1 MTDST
6 AAERPVIIREIETI
20 PEMREVEQL
29 QKEVWGIDDLDV
41 VPVTHLVAAKAV
53 NGILVGAFDG
63 DTMVGFA
70 YGFIGY
76 EDAEIAI
83 HSHMLAVKPTYRNH
97 NLGYRLKLAQRERA
111 LALGISRMTWTYD
124 PLQSLNAHFNF
135 GKLGVVADQYKINFY
150 GEATTSFLHQ
160 LGTDRLWVS
169 WLLSSP
175 RVQRRLAGEAKLEL
189 SEARLEQA
197 RTLVRLG
204 DNDWPQLRD
213 LAKGEARPFMLI
225 EIPASIGTIQ
235 QRDPKLAVAWRE
247 ATRQAFT
254 EAMAAGYLVE
264 EFYRLHR
271 DGRPLGAYLL
281 SLGKKLADFR

>member
-6 AAERPVIIREIETI
+6 AAERNLIIRDIETI
-20 PEMREVEQL
+20 AEMRQVEQL

-63 DTMVGFA
+63 ETMVGFA
-70 YGFIGY
+70 YGFVGY
-76 EDAEIAI
+76 EEAEMVI
-83 HSHMLAVKPTYRNH
+83 HSHMLAVKPAYRNH
-97 NLGYRLKLAQRERA
+97 NLGYKLKLAQRERA

-150 GEATTSFLHQ
+150 GEATSSFLHQ

-169 WLLSSP
+169 WLLSSQ
-175 RVQRRLAGEAKLEL
+175 RVRQRLGGERKLEPPD
-189 SEARLEQA
+189 ARLEEA
-197 RTLVRLG
+197 GRLVRLG
-204 DNDWPQLRD
+204 DNDWPQLSD
-213 LAKGEARPFMLI
+213 PAKGEASPFILI
-225 EIPASIGTIQ
+225 EIPTSIGAIQ
-235 QRDPKLAVAWRE
+235 QRDPGLAVAWRE

-264 EFYRLHR
+264 DFYRLHR
-271 DGRPLGAYLL
+271 DGLSSGAYLL
-281 SLGKKLADFR
+281 SLGRKLADFR